1 MRNASTPRIAVIAL
15 GGTIA
20 MTRSPDGDG
29 AAPELDAD
37 DLLES
42 VPGLAERGVE
52 LTTHTL
58 RSVPS
63 PSLGLADLAELT
75 TLVDKLAD
83 SDTDGV
89 VVTQGTD
96 TLEESAFFLDLTVR
110 ADIPLVVTGAMRS
123 PSLAGADGPANL
135 LAAIAVAAE
144 PAVRGL
150 GCLVVMSDEI
160 HSSRHVRK
168 THTTSTAAFASP
180 DTGPIGHL
188 VEGTPRL
195 LVRPEARTVLP
206 RPDAPDP
213 RTVPVVPTAL
223 GDDLALL
230 RPYRPGLDGLVVA
243 GFGVGHV
250 PEDTVDLLATYAA
263 RVPVVLAT
271 RTGAG
276 AVHRASYGYPG
287 SEQDLQRR
295 GLINA
300 GFLDPF
306 KARILLVRL
315 LERDAGH
322 TEISDTF
329 AALAG

>member
-1 MRNASTPRIAVIAL
+1 
-15 GGTIA
+15 
-20 MTRSPDGDG
+20 MTRSPGG
-29 AAPELDAD
+29 AGATPELDAE

-42 VPGLAERGVE
+42 VPGLAELGVE

-63 PSLGLADLAELT
+63 PSLSLTDLAELAA
-75 TLVDKLAD
+75 LVDKLAA

-110 ADIPLVVTGAMRS
+110 ADVPLVVTGAMRN

-144 PAVRGL
+144 SAPRGL
-150 GCLVVMSDEI
+150 GCLVVMADEI
-160 HSSRHVRK
+160 HSARHVRK

-188 VEGTPRL
+188 VEGRPRL
-195 LVRPEARTVLP
+195 LGRPAPRTVLP
-206 RPDAPDP
+206 RPDAPGP
-213 RTVPVVPTAL
+213 RTVPVVTAAL

-230 RPYRPGLDGLVVA
+230 QPYRTGLDGLVVA

-250 PEDTVDLLATYAA
+250 PETAVDLLASYAA
-263 RVPVVLAT
+263 RIPVVLAT

-276 AVHRASYGYPG
+276 AVHHASYGFAG
-287 SEQDLQRR
+287 SEQDLQQR

-306 KARILLVRL
+306 KARILLIRL

-329 AALAG
+329 ASLEG